1 MPKYLIKANYTPPEG
16 MKGLIADGGTARV
29 KAVEQLLASVGGKVE
44 SFYYAL
50 GETDAYVIVEVPD
63 QASGIA
69 LSLTVNA
76 SGLVTTSIIPLITP
90 QEIDEAV
97 KKSPMYDAPGP
108 TA

>member
-1 MPKYLIKANYTPPEG
+1 MPKYLVKANYTPPEG

-29 KAVEQLLASVGGKVE
+29 KAVEQLLASVGGTVE
-44 SFYYAL
+44 AFYYAL

-76 SGLVTTSIIPLITP
+76 SGLATTSIVPLITP
-90 QEIDEAV
+90 QEIDAAV
-97 KKSPMYDAPGP
+97 KMSPLYDAPGP

>member
-1 MPKYLIKANYTPPEG
+1 MPKYLVKANYTPPEG

-50 GETDAYVIVEVPD
+50 GETDAFLIVEVPD
-63 QASGIA
+63 QASVIA

-76 SGLVTTSIIPLITP
+76 SGLATTSIIPLVTP
-90 QEIDEAV
+90 QEIDAAV
-97 KKSPMYDAPGP
+97 KMSPVYDAPGP
-108 TA
+108 IA

>member
-1 MPKYLIKANYTPPEG
+1 MPKYLVKANYTPPQG
-16 MKGLIADGGTARV
+16 TKGLIADGGTARV

-44 SFYYAL
+44 SFYYAF
-50 GETDAYVIVEVPD
+50 GETDAYLIVEVPD

-76 SGLVTTSIIPLITP
+76 SGLATTSIVPLITP
-90 QEIDEAV
+90 QEIDAAV
-97 KKSPMYDAPGP
+97 KMSPLYDAPGP